1 MTTFKL
7 QTIPYEDVAAIIS
20 KLFAHWS
27 PAEFVEI
34 DESQLTAEEFALL
47 KKYLE
52 QENYTVIS

>member
-34 DESQLTAEEFALL
+34 DETQLTTDDFVLL
-47 KKYLE
+47 KRYLE
-52 QENYTVIS
+52 QENYKVIS